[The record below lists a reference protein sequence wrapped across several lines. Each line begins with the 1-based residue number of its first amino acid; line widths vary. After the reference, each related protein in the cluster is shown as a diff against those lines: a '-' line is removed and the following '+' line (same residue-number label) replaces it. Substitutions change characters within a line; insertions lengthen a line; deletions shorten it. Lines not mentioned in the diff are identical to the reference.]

1 MPCRS
6 SGSRWLPFVNGRRGA
21 ALGAWKRSS
30 TPQFGGGVLWRY
42 RLATIS
48 SVVGNETR
56 RTTRGSTMMRGSGR
70 VHGPRGSSAH
80 GEAGGIL
87 RCDRQAEDMLKPF
100 FPTAADGAVL
110 PPELRGLA
118 AGAQSGPPGVRR
130 SLTLESSGD
139 RLRIEVTVPAD
150 GLTSR
155 EREVALLVS
164 DGLRSR
170 EVAERLGI
178 ASQTVKSHLKT
189 IFDKL
194 GVRNRVELARR
205 LVHH

>member
-1 MPCRS
+1 
-6 SGSRWLPFVNGRRGA
+6 
-21 ALGAWKRSS
+21 
-30 TPQFGGGVLWRY
+30 
-42 RLATIS
+42 
-48 SVVGNETR
+48 
-56 RTTRGSTMMRGSGR
+56 
-70 VHGPRGSSAH
+70 
-80 GEAGGIL
+80 
-87 RCDRQAEDMLKPF
+87 MLKPF

-110 PPELRGLA
+110 PPELRGLSD
-118 AGAQSGPPGVRR
+118 GAQTGPPGVRR
-130 SLTLESSGD
+130 SLTLEASGE
-139 RLRIEVTVPAD
+139 RLRIEVTAVGKDRTQFHLWREPIVDTAAMGVEVVPAPAD

-205 LVHH
+205 LTHH

>member
-1 MPCRS
+1 
-6 SGSRWLPFVNGRRGA
+6 
-21 ALGAWKRSS
+21 
-30 TPQFGGGVLWRY
+30 
-42 RLATIS
+42 
-48 SVVGNETR
+48 
-56 RTTRGSTMMRGSGR
+56 
-70 VHGPRGSSAH
+70 
-80 GEAGGIL
+80 
-87 RCDRQAEDMLKPF
+87 MLKPF
-100 FPTAADGAVL
+100 FPTAADGAAL
-110 PPELRGLA
+110 PPELLGLSD
-118 AGAQSGPPGVRR
+118 GAQTGPPGVRR
-130 SLTLESSGD
+130 SLTLESSGE
-139 RLRIEVTVPAD
+139 RLRIEVTAVGKDRTQFHLWREPIVDTAATGVEVVVPAD